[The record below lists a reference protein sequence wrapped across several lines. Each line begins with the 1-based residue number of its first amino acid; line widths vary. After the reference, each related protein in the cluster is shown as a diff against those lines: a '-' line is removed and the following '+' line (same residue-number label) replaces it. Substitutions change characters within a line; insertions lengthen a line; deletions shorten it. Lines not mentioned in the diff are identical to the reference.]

1 MLESSG
7 YSSEF
12 FFYCLQPYLNAINQE
27 TSSVTVK
34 HLSSRTINQ
43 IPLPLPP
50 LPEQRAIVSKIEQ
63 LFSELDNGIANLNTA
78 KQKLEVY
85 RQAVLKKAF
94 EGELTREWRE
104 QQTDLP
110 SGEELLVQIQEER
123 ERYYEEQMA
132 QWQEEV
138 AKWEENGKVGKK
150 PGKPRKLK
158 DDFSL
163 FNQEELYYIPK
174 YWKFVLPQQLCSL
187 QKYSIGIG
195 PFGSNLKVSD
205 YTDEGVPLVFVRNIT
220 RNSFDRNLKFISQE
234 KFLDLI
240 PHSVH
245 PGDILVTKMGDP
257 PGDVTIYPNGK
268 PIGIITSDCLK
279 FRPLEGFADN
289 KFYKYYLESVFTKKQ
304 LGVITMG
311 VAQKKISLTRF
322 KTIFLPL
329 LSYEEQRQIV
339 QEIESRLS
347 VCDKFLESI
356 EASLKKAEALRQ
368 SILKKAFEGTLLTEA
383 ELEACRQEPDWEPA
397 EALLARIQGK
407 KV

>member
-1 MLESSG
+1 M
-7 YSSEF
+7 
-12 FFYCLQPYLNAINQE
+12 
-27 TSSVTVK
+27 
-34 HLSSRTINQ
+34 
-43 IPLPLPP
+43 
-50 LPEQRAIVSKIEQ
+50 
-63 LFSELDNGIANLNTA
+63 
-78 KQKLEVY
+78 Y

-163 FNQEELYYIPK
+163 FNQEELYSIPK

-289 KFYKYYLESVFTKKQ
+289 KFYKYYLESVFTKK
-304 LGVITMG
+304 
-311 VAQKKISLTRF
+311 
-322 KTIFLPL
+322 
-329 LSYEEQRQIV
+329 
-339 QEIESRLS
+339 
-347 VCDKFLESI
+347 
-356 EASLKKAEALRQ
+356 
-368 SILKKAFEGTLLTEA
+368 
-383 ELEACRQEPDWEPA
+383 
-397 EALLARIQGK
+397 
-407 KV
+407 